1 MMLTLTCPTCG
12 LADIDATSIK
22 FCSRCGRRLVG
33 NLADPYG
40 WLLADD
46 MQREAAPVG
55 AARTEGPSA
64 GPQEGAPVA
73 AVGLWPRMGAWAIDM
88 AAVVVGIIFF
98 ANRLILASPGLGA
111 LSTLLL
117 VVFVYFTIC
126 NRVGSSAGKAALG
139 LRVVSID
146 ERPIDW
152 RRATLRSIVWFVGLL
167 SLGLGLLSIASDPKG
182 QGWHDKLSGTMVV
195 TRHRARPGRL
205 SGHSRAYSSR

>member
-1 MMLTLTCPTCG
+1 MLTLTCPTCG

-33 NLADPYG
+33 SLADPYG

-64 GPQEGAPVA
+64 GPQEGALERGPVA
-73 AVGLWPRMGAWAIDM
+73 VVGFWPRMGAWAIDM
-88 AAVVVGIIFF
+88 AAIVAGLLFF
-98 ANRLILASPGLGA
+98 ASRLILGSPVLGA
-111 LSTLLL
+111 PSMLLL
-117 VVFVYFTIC
+117 AVFLYFTVC
-126 NRVGSSAGKAALG
+126 NKLGSSVGKAALG
-139 LRVVSID
+139 LTLVSVD
-146 ERPIDW
+146 ERPINW
-152 RRATLRSIVWFVGLL
+152 PRATLRSIVWLVGLL

-195 TRHRARPGRL
+195 KRRRARPGRL
-205 SGHSRAYSSR
+205 SGRSRA